1 MLQLFM
7 KIKKNATHRIRF
19 FASAR
24 SNMEIRRLEAIEN
37 TNKAK
42 QATKSAIDIISQV
55 IFIVLS
61 QCSDSV

>member
-1 MLQLFM
+1 MLQLFL
-7 KIKKNATHRIRF
+7 KIKKKATHTIRF

-42 QATKSAIDIISQV
+42 QATMSAIDIISPV
-55 IFIVLS
+55 IFITLS
-61 QCSDSV
+61 QCSDSL